1 MLLLRL
7 ALLLARVSA
16 AMSAPSGGWFSG
28 VISGVSSG
36 DSVAVVGKAAQ
47 EARACAA
54 ARAPRRGL
62 TAVVRTGLAGARED
76 ADAGGR
82 HRAAAGEQDLRT
94 LAAALRLTGRATQGR
109 RDVADSVDEPHA
121 WTSREFLRQKCIGLP
136 CTFRVEYSVGGR
148 DFASIFLG
156 KEHLSLCVVGN
167 GCARVR
173 LPGGSQLPFA
183 AELAQTEAAAR
194 AAGRGV
200 WAKGDPPRRIV
211 NDMTRDAQKAKA
223 FLPFLQRSGRS
234 RAQVDYVISGGRM
247 KLLLDRDGAAI
258 LFSLAGVRCPRA
270 PEAGAAEAL
279 AFQRAHLT
287 HRSVEV
293 EVESL
298 EPRAGVFMGALHVP
312 PPGGAAAAP
321 RVSLALLLVQ
331 AGLAYVVSSADAR
344 PEARQ
349 LRAAEAAARA
359 ASVGLWKTY
368 VAPEAPVASAP
379 QAPVKAYVTVTEVLD
394 GSRMYLQMRD
404 DAELAR
410 MQAALADVAQE
421 EGFSPAAGTLCCGRF
436 TGDDAWY
443 RAFVVSAKNGA
454 FAVYFCDYGA

>member
-1 MLLLRL
+1 
-7 ALLLARVSA
+7 
-16 AMSAPSGGWFSG
+16 MSAPSGGWFSG
-28 VISGVSSG
+28 VVSGVSSG